1 MNIFFDLDGTLID
14 SIYDIA
20 NSVNLALIANDLASI
35 TLEEARTYIGHGS
48 KNLIIK
54 ASHNK
59 FSSKLYAD
67 YKRIYH
73 ENLCNL
79 SKPYQDVVET
89 LKILKNNGHQLGVY
103 SNKDE
108 QDVVKI
114 VGYYFPNIFDYVIG
128 KRTGYN
134 LKPDPTLMQDII
146 KQNNLNLCSTYYV
159 GDMQTDYDLAKNLNI
174 KFVFASYGYGKKYLD
189 NYAEVKEF
197 KDLIK
202 LFD

>member
-20 NSVNLALIANDLASI
+20 NSLNLALIANDLNSI
-35 TLEEARTYIGHGS
+35 TLEEAKSYIGHGS

-54 ASHNK
+54 ASRDE
-59 FSSKLYAD
+59 FSLKLYED

-89 LKILKNNGHQLGVY
+89 LRTLKNKGYQLGVY

-108 QDVVKI
+108 QDVAKI
-114 VGYYFPNIFDYVIG
+114 VDHYFPNIFVFVIG

-146 KQNNLNLCSTYYV
+146 KQKALNLSETYYV
-159 GDMQTDYDLAKNLNI
+159 GDMETDYDLAKNLRI
-174 KFVFASYGYGKKYLD
+174 KFIYASYGYGKKHLD
-189 NYAEVKEF
+189 NYAEIKEF